1 MNIFLLQFFF
11 NHMESHKSCLLQ
23 GLALFE
29 DIAGKNKSINVKQ
42 IEPYFFLLKT
52 YIFVIKNNYYTTVK
66 EPSKP
71 KYIDL
76 YFIVFLFVFY

>member
-29 DIAGKNKSINVKQ
+29 GIVGKNKSINVKQ
-42 IEPYFFLLKT
+42 IEPYFFLLKP
-52 YIFVIKNNYYTTVK
+52 IF
-66 EPSKP
+66 
-71 KYIDL
+71 L
-76 YFIVFLFVFY
+76 

>member
-29 DIAGKNKSINVKQ
+29 GTAGKKQ
-42 IEPYFFLLKT
+42 INKCKTNRTLFF
-52 YIFVIKNNYYTTVK
+52 
-66 EPSKP
+66 
-71 KYIDL
+71 
-76 YFIVFLFVFY
+76 FY

>member
-29 DIAGKNKSINVKQ
+29 GIAGKNKSINVTLF
-42 IEPYFFLLKT
+42 FFLLKP
-52 YIFVIKNNYYTTVK
+52 IF
-66 EPSKP
+66 
-71 KYIDL
+71 L
-76 YFIVFLFVFY
+76 